1 MFYKMLSIF
10 IKILPVP
17 QLRYKKI
24 PSKAN
29 IFKNAVLGNFRILF
43 LWQKAHQ
50 AFFGIT
56 SFSTNKN

>member
-1 MFYKMLSIF
+1 M
-10 IKILPVP
+10 P

-29 IFKNAVLGNFRILF
+29 IFENAVLGNSRIFVF
-43 LWQKAHQ
+43 LAKSTSS
-50 AFFGIT
+50 FVGIT